1 MNAYL
6 VRLALLQGKG
16 AVPNAEYFIVNLAR
30 IKVGASAY
38 AALLLGALLGWDGS
52 FLFDCC
58 AGLRVTETNRP
69 AQPMAILEHILRN
82 CTLIQRIL
90 MS

>member
-1 MNAYL
+1 MHVCGPGILECSNVNAYL

-16 AVPNAEYFIVNLAR
+16 AVPNAEYFIINLAR
-30 IKVGASAY
+30 TKVGASAY

-58 AGLRVTETNRP
+58 AGLRVIETNTP
-69 AQPMAILEHILRN
+69 PN
-82 CTLIQRIL
+82 PWP
-90 MS
+90 S